1 MMRGRER
8 RSCGSTSIFFSLI
21 LLLVLSLLFTLLEG
35 TRVEGLKANVRMNS
49 ELVTESILA
58 EYVKPLWEKYHL
70 LAENGADET
79 GQLRIGGISQKARL
93 LGEENLEWQDT
104 GKRGLWMYP
113 LHLQDAAVTEY
124 HLITDDNGDG
134 FYHLVTEYMRD
145 NLAKEGAEAIYERIK
160 KMQETKEEAGDVSEK
175 VEDAKSCVEE
185 AAKEENTEAKQPVPQ
200 QSVTGNHS
208 SGTEKWEDGKDVE
221 NPLEYIGEWKST
233 ALLTLLGA
241 DAFRLS
247 AKTADTS
254 QTLEKRKKNVGNW
267 KQDIPE
273 DEWYERILFQ
283 EYLLKYFSAYPVGE
297 SETEAGKVVQI
308 ESVRTESAGLDEKA
322 GRLDYELEYLIA
334 GKASDKQNLQQVLER
349 ILLLR
354 EAANFV
360 YLQTDSQKK
369 SEALTLATLLVG
381 ATGNGLL
388 IKGVQQG
395 ILAVWAFAESVSDVK
410 SMLAGEK
417 IPIIKTAGEWSTDVG
432 GLSDKS
438 QFQKAETCKNGLGY
452 EDYLRVL
459 LFLTGRAKLSYRAM
473 DLIEWELQ
481 SIEGYSNLRMDTLW
495 DRCMIRYDYT
505 AKPMFLSLGIEEYC
519 WSIQRTGTYM
529 EE

>member
-1 MMRGRER
+1 MMKGVER
-8 RSCGSTSIFFSLI
+8 KSCGSTSIFFSLI

-35 TRVEGLKANVRMNS
+35 ARVEGLKANVRINS
-49 ELVTESILA
+49 DLVTESILA
-58 EYVKPLWEKYHL
+58 EYVKPLWQKYHL
-70 LAENGADET
+70 LAENGGDET
-79 GQLRIGGISQKARL
+79 GKLGIEGISQKARL

-113 LHLQDAAVTEY
+113 LHLQDAAVTQY

-134 FYHLVTEYMRD
+134 FYHLVTEYMGE
-145 NLAKEGAEAIYERIK
+145 NLAKEGAKAIYEKIK
-160 KMQETKEEAGDVSEK
+160 KMQDTSEEAGDVSK
-175 VEDAKSCVEE
+175 KVEE
-185 AAKEENTEAKQPVPQ
+185 AKTCMEEAAQEQNAQAE
-200 QSVTGNHS
+200 QSVRQQGTEDHS
-208 SGTEKWEDGKDVE
+208 SGTEKREDGKSVE

-241 DAFRLS
+241 DASRLS

-267 KQDIPE
+267 KQDVPE
-273 DEWYERILFQ
+273 GEWYERILFQ
-283 EYLLKYFSAYPVGE
+283 EYLLEYFSAYPAGE
-297 SETEAGKVVQI
+297 AKTGTEKVVQM
-308 ESVRTESAGLDEKA
+308 EAERAGPTRSDEKS
-322 GRLDYELEYLIA
+322 GRLDYEVEYLIA

-369 SEALTLATLLVG
+369 GEALTLATLLVG
-381 ATGNGLL
+381 ATGSGLF

-410 SMLAGEK
+410 SLLAGEK
-417 IPIIKTAGEWSTDVG
+417 IPVIKSAGEWSTDVG
-432 GLSDKS
+432 GLSGKS

-452 EDYLRVL
+452 EDYLRVI
-459 LFLTGRAKLSYRAM
+459 LFLTKRAKLCYRAM

-481 SIEGYSNLRMDTLW
+481 SVEGYSDLRMDTLL
-495 DRCMIRYDYT
+495 DRCEIQYDYT
-505 AKPMFLSLGIEEYC
+505 AKPMFLSLGIEAYC
-519 WSIQRTGTYM
+519 WSIEKTGTYM
-529 EE
+529 KE

>member
-1 MMRGRER
+1 MMKGREK
-8 RSCGSTSIFFSLI
+8 RSCGSTSIYFSLI
-21 LLLVLSLLFTLLEG
+21 LLLILSMLFTLLEG
-35 TRVEGLKANVRMNS
+35 TRIEGLKASVRMNS
-49 ELVTESILA
+49 DLVTESILA
-58 EYVKPLWEKYHL
+58 EYVKPLWENYHL
-70 LAENGADET
+70 FAENGGDET
-79 GQLRIGGISQKARL
+79 GQLRIEGISQKASH
-93 LGEENLEWQDT
+93 LGKENLEWQGT
-104 GKRGLWMYP
+104 EKRGLWMYP
-113 LHLQDAAVTEY
+113 LHLQGAAVTEY
-124 HLITDDNGDG
+124 HLITDGNGEG

-160 KMQETKEEAGDVSEK
+160 KMQGTKEEAGNVSEK
-175 VEDAKSCVEE
+175 IEDAKSCVEQ
-185 AAKEENTEAKQPVPQ
+185 AAKEENTESKQSVPQ
-200 QSVTGNHS
+200 QSMTGNHS
-208 SGTEKWEDGKDVE
+208 LGTEKWGDGGDVE
-221 NPLEYIGEWKST
+221 NPLEYIGEWKAT

-241 DAFRLS
+241 DNTRLS
-247 AKTADTS
+247 AKTADIS
-254 QTLEKRKKNVGNW
+254 QTLEKRRKNLGNW

-273 DEWYERILFQ
+273 GEWYERILFQ
-283 EYLLKYFSAYPVGE
+283 EYLLKYFAAYPVGKADME
-297 SETEAGKVVQI
+297 EEKDVQTETVQAEPVKPDGKAGK
-308 ESVRTESAGLDEKA
+308 
-322 GRLDYELEYLIA
+322 LDYELEYLIA

-410 SMLAGEK
+410 SLLAGER
-417 IPIIKTAGEWSTDVG
+417 IPIIKTAEEWSTDVK
-432 GLSDKS
+432 GLSEKS
-438 QFQKAETCKNGLGY
+438 QFRKAETCKSGLGY

-459 LFLTGRAKLSYRAM
+459 LFLTGKARLSYRAM

-495 DRCMIRYDYT
+495 DRCMIQYDYT

-519 WSIQRTGTYM
+519 WSIQRIGTYM

>member
-1 MMRGRER
+1 MMKGMDRKSR
-8 RSCGSTSIFFSLI
+8 GSTSIFFSLI

-49 ELVTESILA
+49 DLVTESILA
-58 EYVKPLWEKYHL
+58 EYVKPLWQKYHL
-70 LAENGADET
+70 LAENGGDEK
-79 GQLRIGGISQKARL
+79 GWLRIEGISQKARL

-113 LHLQDAAVTEY
+113 LHLQDIAVTEY

-134 FYHLVTEYMRD
+134 FYHLVTEYMSE
-145 NLAKEGAEAIYERIK
+145 NLTKEGAEAIYKKIK
-160 KMQETKEEAGDVSEK
+160 KMQDTSEEAGDVSKK
-175 VEDAKSCVEE
+175 VEEAKTCVEE
-185 AAKEENTEAKQPVPQ
+185 AAQEGNAKAE
-200 QSVTGNHS
+200 QSVQQQMTENRS
-208 SGTEKWEDGKDVE
+208 SVTEKSEAWKEVE

-241 DAFRLS
+241 DASRLS

-254 QTLEKRKKNVGNW
+254 QILETRKKNVGNW

-273 DEWYERILFQ
+273 GKWYERILFQ

-297 SETEAGKVVQI
+297 AETVTKKDVQI
-308 ESVRTESAGLDEKA
+308 ESVGAESVGSNEKA
-322 GRLDYELEYLIA
+322 GKLDYELEYLIA

-369 SEALTLATLLVG
+369 GEALTLATLLVG
-381 ATGNGLL
+381 ATGSGLL

-410 SMLAGEK
+410 SLLAGEK
-417 IPIIKTAGEWSTDVG
+417 IPVIKSAGEWSTDVG
-432 GLSDKS
+432 GLSGKS

-459 LFLTGRAKLSYRAM
+459 LFLTGRAKLNYRAM

-481 SIEGYSNLRMDTLW
+481 SIEGYSNLRMDTLL
-495 DRCMIRYDYT
+495 DRCRIRYDYT
-505 AKPMFLSLGIEEYC
+505 AQPMFLSLGIEEYC

-529 EE
+529 RE